1 MRHPIFRYVV
11 ERLAVGGA
19 MAVLASIPVALVLMI
34 AVILGRLLDG
44 SPSQWSVVAFG
55 MFLVVFGVFVI
66 LIGGWI
72 YPEVRRVVLN
82 WLRL

>member
-1 MRHPIFRYVV
+1 MAL
-11 ERLAVGGA
+11 LAT
-19 MAVLASIPVALVLMI
+19 IPVALVLLI
-34 AVILGRLLDG
+34 AVVLGRLLDG

-55 MFLVVFGVFVI
+55 VFLVVFGVIVI
-66 LIGGWI
+66 LFGGWM